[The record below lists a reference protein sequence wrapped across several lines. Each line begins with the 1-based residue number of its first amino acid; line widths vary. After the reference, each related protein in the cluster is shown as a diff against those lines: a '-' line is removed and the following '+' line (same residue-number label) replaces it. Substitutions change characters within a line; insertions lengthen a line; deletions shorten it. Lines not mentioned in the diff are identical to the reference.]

1 MTWVLAAT
9 CNPKHRLMCFMSI
22 ILMIFRRTL
31 FISQFVWQWNANDA
45 ACASAFP
52 CYSFSIFHIFQLFR
66 GDGEWERKWCKK
78 IKTELNGGSKYKT
91 WKFQARLAVGFA
103 LNFIY
108 FRWQNWDAI
117 LLVYLVW
124 DNLQFYTTS
133 CPPICSFLVTTK
145 IECLKW
151 PKYGISTLPR
161 LFVYK

>member
-1 MTWVLAAT
+1 MQSQASFNVFHVNHLNDISE
-9 CNPKHRLMCFMSI
+9 NPFHFAVRLTVEREW
-22 ILMIFRRTL
+22 RRL
-31 FISQFVWQWNANDA
+31 CLSV
-45 ACASAFP
+45 FP
-52 CYSFSIFHIFQLFR
+52 CFSFSIFHIFQLFQ
-66 GDGEWERKWCKK
+66 GDGKWKRKWCKK
-78 IKTELNGGSKYKT
+78 IKPELNGGSKYKT
-91 WKFQARLAVGFA
+91 WKFQARLAVGFS

-108 FRWQNWDAI
+108 FGWQNWDAI

-133 CPPICSFLVTTK
+133 CPPICSFVVTTK